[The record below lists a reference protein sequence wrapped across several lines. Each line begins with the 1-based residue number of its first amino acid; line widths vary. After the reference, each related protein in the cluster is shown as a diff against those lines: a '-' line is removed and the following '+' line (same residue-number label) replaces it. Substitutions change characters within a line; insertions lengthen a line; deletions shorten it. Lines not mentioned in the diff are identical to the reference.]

1 MNYPVHLVVEA
12 GFETGVSRVQAEIRA
27 LGETVMVDLDLGEGS
42 FASTAEL
49 PGHPRYFGIRLFCG
63 DEAQTLLCHDGV
75 VFTESPQGQNLL
87 FLLEPTP
94 GAVAAR
100 RIGADGHMGTE
111 IQLLGGL
118 AVLGILG
125 VWAVRRSVSRG

>member
-63 DEAQTLLCHDGV
+63 DEAQTLVDNGCIAVCEGANM
-75 VFTESPQGQNLL
+75 PC
-87 FLLEPTP
+87 TP
-94 GAVAAR
+94 EAVAILKKA
-100 RIGADGHMGTE
+100 GAGFGPAKAANA
-111 IQLLGGL
+111 GGVATSAL
-118 AVLGILG
+118 EMTQNAT
-125 VWAVRRSVSRG
+125 